1 MAKFRSDRKR
11 LPLHPLEKAVLIIL
25 SLHVCLLPWAIGSMR
40 AFSLAPSLALGLA
53 GLIVALFPRNYTA
66 AYTGGP
72 DFRLSTWP
80 KLLKFPLF
88 WIGLALLAYVALQ
101 GFNPSH
107 VWMTNGKVWWARPVE
122 HLVWLPTGVDAPF
135 DRFNVWRQLIIYT
148 SAWLV
153 LCTVWVGLTRKR
165 SLQLFVTV
173 LVANGVLLSLVGFA
187 QKVFSP
193 QLHPWY
199 PTQKILGFYDPPLRS
214 APFATFIGHNQA
226 GAYLVLLAGCA
237 LMLAVAFN
245 DQRVLKMKKSSPA
258 SLLVMVVFLLIGAI
272 LVTTSRGAA
281 LTVVSLCCAF
291 SFWYW
296 LRRRVQPGPS
306 SNWAVTALVVALFLG
321 VGGYSVAKLNFSVI
335 ETKFSNLVKTQGRDE
350 STKDR
355 IHAYAAASEMLGDHW
370 QRGVGAGSFR
380 HLFPAYVK
388 KHPEI
393 YKDGKIFWD
402 HAHNDW
408 LQIPI
413 ELGLTGCLILLS
425 GAGFVIVFLY
435 RHRRG
440 WPSPAI
446 VLLLGAGQ
454 TLMHAWFDFPFQN
467 PAILTTWL
475 ALIVLSLRWLEFE
488 AAAGGGNGASAA
500 S

>member
-1 MAKFRSDRKR
+1 MANFRSDRKR

-40 AFSLAPSLALGLA
+40 TFSLAPSLALGLA
-53 GLIVALFPRNYTA
+53 GLIVALLPRNYTA

-72 DFRLSTWP
+72 NFRLSTWP

-122 HLVWLPTGVDAPF
+122 HLAWLPSGVDAPF
-135 DRFNVWRQLIIYT
+135 ERFNVWRQLIIYT

-153 LCTVWVGLTRKR
+153 LCTVWIGLTRKR
-165 SLQLFVTV
+165 SLQIFVTI

-187 QKVFSP
+187 QNVFLP
-193 QLHPWY
+193 RAHTALP
-199 PTQKILGFYDPPLRS
+199 PKILGVYAPPHTS
-214 APFATFIGHNQA
+214 WPFATFVYHNHA
-226 GAYLVLLAGCA
+226 GAYFAILVTCA
-237 LMLAVAFN
+237 LMLAVTIH
-245 DQRVLKMKKSSPA
+245 DQRIAKMKKSSPA
-258 SLLVMVVFLLIGAI
+258 SMLIAAAILFIVAILVALSRGAI
-272 LVTTSRGAA
+272 LT
-281 LTVVSLCCAF
+281 
-291 SFWYW
+291 
-296 LRRRVQPGPS
+296 
-306 SNWAVTALVVALFLG
+306 VALFSLG
-321 VGGYSVAKLNFSVI
+321 FGLWYWARGRNQPGSGTNRTVNYLVLALFVGIGGYTLRQVNFSKMENKI
-335 ETKFSNLVKTQGRDE
+335 LRLVKDPSKEASARSRTFAHQ
-350 STKDR
+350 
-355 IHAYAAASEMLGDHW
+355 AAAEMLGDHW

-380 HLFPAYVK
+380 HLFPTYVK

-393 YKDGKIFWD
+393 YLNGKIFWD

-413 ELGLTGCLILLS
+413 EVGLTGCLILFS
-425 GAGFVIVFLY
+425 GASFVVVFLY

-454 TLMHAWFDFPFQN
+454 TLLHAWFDFPFQN

-475 ALIVLSLRWLEFE
+475 ALIVLSLRWLELE

>member
-53 GLIVALFPRNYTA
+53 GLIVALLPRNYTA

-122 HLVWLPTGVDAPF
+122 HLTWLPTGVDAPF

-165 SLQLFVTV
+165 SLQIFVTI
-173 LVANGVLLSLVGFA
+173 LVTNGVLLSLVGFA
-187 QKVFSP
+187 QNMFSP
-193 QLHPWY
+193 RAY
-199 PTQKILGFYDPPLRS
+199 PGLPPKLLWFYTAPQTS
-214 APFATFIGHNQA
+214 FPFATFVGHNHA
-226 GAYLVLLAGCA
+226 GAYLALMVGCA
-237 LMLAVAFN
+237 VMIAVYLN
-245 DQRVLKMKKSSPA
+245 DRRVLNMKKSSPA
-258 SLLVMVVFLLIGAI
+258 SLLIMAGLLFAAAI
-272 LVTTSRGAA
+272 LVAMSRGAV
-281 LTVVSLCCAF
+281 LTLVLF
-291 SFWYW
+291 SVGFGLWCW
-296 LRRRVQPGPS
+296 ARGRLQSGPR
-306 SNWAVTALVVALFLG
+306 SNRAVTYLVLALFVG
-321 VGGYSVAKLNFSVI
+321 VGSYAFHQVDFSRMENKI
-335 ETKFSNLVKTQGRDE
+335 LRLVKD
-350 STKDR
+350 KDKEASAMSR
-355 IHAYAAASEMLGDHW
+355 TSAHRAAAEMLGDHW

-388 KHPEI
+388 KHPDI
-393 YKDGKIFWD
+393 YQNGKIFWD

-408 LQIPI
+408 LEIPI

>member
-53 GLIVALFPRNYTA
+53 GLIVALLPRNYTA

-122 HLVWLPTGVDAPF
+122 HLTWLPTGVDAPF

-165 SLQLFVTV
+165 SLQIFVTI
-173 LVANGVLLSLVGFA
+173 LVTNGVLLSLVGFA

-193 QLHPWY
+193 RLDYNILP
-199 PTQKILGFYDPPLRS
+199 KILGFFEAPKTS
-214 APFATFIGHNQA
+214 APFATFVYHNHA
-226 GAYLVLLAGCA
+226 GAYLALLIGCA
-237 LMLAVAFN
+237 LMLAVAFH
-245 DQRVLKMKKSSPA
+245 DQRVMKMKKSSPA
-258 SLLVMVVFLLIGAI
+258 SFLFLVVLVFTLSIF
-272 LVTTSRGAA
+272 VSSSRGAV
-281 LTVVSLCCAF
+281 LT
-291 SFWYW
+291 
-296 LRRRVQPGPS
+296 
-306 SNWAVTALVVALFLG
+306 VALFSFGFVLWYGVRGRRLPGPANNRTVTFMVLALFVG
-321 VGGYSVAKLNFSVI
+321 VGGYTVRQLDFSMI
-335 ETKFSNLVKTQGRDE
+335 ESKFVRLFKEQTKEE
-350 STKDR
+350 SAGSR
-355 IHAYAAASEMLGDHW
+355 VFAHRAASEMLADHW

-380 HLFPAYVK
+380 HLFPSYVK

-408 LQIPI
+408 LEIPI